1 MDLIILIAALIVAWL
16 IFTWLV
22 KVLKASIGTALAIAA
37 VILVLQIAFG
47 VDPQQLWQQVND
59 LPQTLQQL
67 LGMDS

>member
-1 MDLIILIAALIVAWL
+1 MDLIVLIAALIVAWL

-37 VILVLQIAFG
+37 IILVLQIAFG
-47 VDPQQLWQQVND
+47 VNPQQLWEQVNN

>member
-37 VILVLQIAFG
+37 VILILQIAFG
-47 VDPQQLWQQVND
+47 VNPQQLWQQVNN